1 MKELFYNLVYKIVL
15 EILTDLLDDGK
26 INNSNKNLKND
37 NPPS

>member
-26 INNSNKNLKND
+26 INNSNKNFKIE